1 MSYLWLEPF
10 IFSKT
15 ENNILTFQS
24 VNIVIYLNMIS
35 VICFVVYSLLYKM
48 DYNMQKPPNSLIIW
62 KMFGECLISTHLL
75 ILFLCF
81 SIENNKRKMS
91 FTKYVMWIISLL
103 SPIGLFITYFF
114 ACCIAHNLYCTFHN
128 YKNDFEIRL
137 KKYKI
142 YALTMGIIIFLL
154 SLIFNK
160 HNSSMTNVKYSM
172 EYFPSWLVLFLY
184 FLGAYAMIYIII
196 KTIFVIKKKGSFLK
210 FMFKNTQN
218 EKDNFQHQI
227 VALFISRHLLFCY
240 VFIGLYIPNNFVII
254 LQSFTD
260 TKICTNC
267 SGYSFMI
274 YLISLSCTVD
284 FCIKITEPYMKKYI
298 NLLLITFFRRK
309 PQLSNNNE
317 DYNVLYGEN
326 GEEYKDEVINEN
338 NANLNENLITNRN
351 NYNNINSVN
360 SSGSDSLNNNL
371 NINNIRNNNNSLISG
386 RRRSRNQMQLMFE
399 MSELDQ
405 GKKLNSM
412 ADTVEIVTR
421 EMQTNDFYKSLLSI
435 WLTTHHDSNYDND
448 DFLMNN
454 ENSYL
459 PWKEEHYTE
468 KTPMMHFTNKT
479 VFDLFGPL
487 EEIKDDLYF
496 DVKIRKYSPKIFYCI
511 RKIDNISNDDYL
523 LSLSPKDN
531 LKIIKESFA
540 SGGRSANPIIFTYD
554 KKYLLKTISKSEKNV
569 LLEIL
574 PEYHR
579 KMRDAKSLLCR
590 IYGLYRIDVGGKQS
604 MHLIVMRNMNE
615 LPSMTKYACFDL
627 KGSTVQRVTLTKDD
641 KQDVIN
647 GFKEEVIEQYKNSI
661 LKDLDFDLL
670 DFSFNFSKQNCDLIQ
685 NSLCEDSEFLKGN
698 NLIDYSLLCSIH
710 HFNEEDYN
718 KISDEQKYR
727 IVKTKDNKFLY
738 NFSIID
744 FLTPYG
750 ITKKF
755 ELGIKTAG
763 AKLSESGDT
772 NFSVLDAVGY
782 SRRFI
787 RYLNKKFNP
796 N

>member
-1 MSYLWLEPF
+1 MSLLWLEPF

-35 VICFVVYSLLYKM
+35 VICFVIYSLLYKM
-48 DYNMQKPPNSLIIW
+48 DYNMQKPPNSLIVW

-91 FTKYVMWIISLL
+91 FTKYVMWLISLL

-114 ACCIAHNLYCTFHN
+114 ACCIAHNLYCYFHN
-128 YKNDFEIRL
+128 YKNDYDIRL

-142 YALTMGIIIFLL
+142 YALTMGIIIFFT
-154 SLIFNK
+154 SLVFNK
-160 HNSSMTNVKYSM
+160 HKSSMTNVKYSM
-172 EYFPSWLVLFLY
+172 EYFPSWLVIFLY
-184 FLGAYAMIYIII
+184 LLGAIAMVYILI

-218 EKDNFQHQI
+218 ESDNFQHKI
-227 VALFISRHLLFCY
+227 VATFISRHLFFCY
-240 VFIGLYIPNNFVII
+240 FFIGIYIPNNFVII
-254 LQSFTD
+254 LQSFSNE
-260 TKICTNC
+260 KICKNC
-267 SGYSFMI
+267 SRYSFMI

-284 FCIKITEPYMKKYI
+284 FTIKVTEPYMKKYI
-298 NLLLITFFRRK
+298 SLLLITFFRKK
-309 PQLSNNNE
+309 PNIQNNGE

-326 GEEYKDEVINEN
+326 GEEYKDDINN
-338 NANLNENLITNRN
+338 DNNLNLKENFLTNKN
-351 NYNNINSVN
+351 NKMSIN
-360 SSGSDSLNNNL
+360 SSGGESFNNNL
-371 NINNIRNNNNSLISG
+371 NINNRK
-386 RRRSRNQMQLMFE
+386 RSRLMFE
-399 MSELDQ
+399 MNELDQ

-421 EMQTNDFYKSLLSI
+421 EMQINDFYKSLLSI
-435 WLTTHHDSNYDND
+435 WLTTHHDSNYDTD
-448 DFLMNN
+448 EFLINN
-454 ENSYL
+454 EHSYL
-459 PWKEEHYTE
+459 PWREEHYTE
-468 KTPMMHFTNKT
+468 KTPLMHYTNKT
-479 VFDLFGPL
+479 VNDIFGPL
-487 EEIKDDLYF
+487 DEIKDDFYF
-496 DVKIRKYSPKIFYCI
+496 NVKIRKYSPKIFYVL
-511 RKIDNISNDDYL
+511 RKIDGISTSDYL
-523 LSLSPKDN
+523 MSLSPKDN

-554 KKYLLKTISKSEKNV
+554 KKLLLKTISKSEKNV
-569 LLEIL
+569 LLDIL

-579 KMRDAKSLLCR
+579 RMRDTKSLMCR
-590 IYGLYRIDVGGKQS
+590 IYGLYRIEVIGKQS

-627 KGSTVQRVTLTKDD
+627 KGSTVQRITLSKEDRED
-641 KQDVIN
+641 AVN
-647 GFKEEVIEQYKNSI
+647 GFKEEVIEHYKKSI

-670 DFSFNFSKQNCDLIQ
+670 DFSFNFTKKDCDLIQ

-710 HFNEEDYN
+710 HFNSDDFDKVEE
-718 KISDEQKYR
+718 EQKYR
-727 IVKTKDNKFLY
+727 IVKTKDNKYLY

-763 AKLSESGDT
+763 AKLSENGDT

-782 SRRFI
+782 SRRFV

>member
-1 MSYLWLEPF
+1 MSLLWLEPF

-35 VICFVVYSLLYKM
+35 VICFVIYSLLYKM
-48 DYNMQKPPNSLIIW
+48 DYNMRKPPNSLIIW

-128 YKNDFEIRL
+128 YKNDFDMRL
-137 KKYKI
+137 QKYKI
-142 YALTMGIIIFLL
+142 YALAMGIIIFFL
-154 SLIFNK
+154 SLVFNK
-160 HNSSMTNVKYSM
+160 HNSAMTNVKYSM
-172 EYFPSWLVLFLY
+172 AYFPSWLVVFLY

-210 FMFKNTQN
+210 FMFKNSQN
-218 EKDNFQHQI
+218 ERDNFQHQI

-240 VFIGLYIPNNFVII
+240 VFIGLFVPNNFII
-254 LQSFTD
+254 FLQTFND
-260 TKICTNC
+260 TKICKNC
-267 SGYSFMI
+267 SKYSFMI

-298 NLLLITFFRRK
+298 SLLLMTFFRNK
-309 PQLSNNNE
+309 PQLQNNRE

-326 GEEYKDEVINEN
+326 GEEYNDE
-338 NANLNENLITNRN
+338 
-351 NYNNINSVN
+351 
-360 SSGSDSLNNNL
+360 
-371 NINNIRNNNNSLISG
+371 INNDVNLKENFLTSINNSG
-386 RRRSRNQMQLMFE
+386 NDNNQRKRTKPLMFE
-399 MSELDQ
+399 MNELDQ
-405 GKKLNSM
+405 GKKLNTM
-412 ADTVEIVTR
+412 IDTVEIVTR
-421 EMQTNDFYKSLLSI
+421 EMQTNDFYKSLLAI
-435 WLTTHHDSNYDND
+435 WLTTHHDSNYDTD
-448 DFLMNN
+448 EFLMNN

-468 KTPMMHFTNKT
+468 KTPLMHYTNQTIK
-479 VFDLFGPL
+479 DIFGPL
-487 EEIKDDLYF
+487 EEIKDDFYYN
-496 DVKIRKYSPKIFYCI
+496 VKIRKYSPQIFYVL
-511 RKIDNISNDDYL
+511 RKIDGISTDDYL

-554 KKYLLKTISKSEKNV
+554 KKLLLKTISKSEKNV
-569 LLEIL
+569 LLDIL

-579 KMRDAKSLLCR
+579 RMRDTKSLLCR
-590 IYGLYRIDVGGKQS
+590 IYGLYRIEVIGKQS

-627 KGSTVQRVTLTKDD
+627 KGSTVQRFTLTKEDR
-641 KQDVIN
+641 QEAIN
-647 GFKEEVIEQYKNSI
+647 GFKEEVIDHYKKRI

-670 DFSFNFSKQNCDLIQ
+670 DFSFNFSKKDCDLIQ

-710 HFNEEDYN
+710 HFNIDDYN
-718 KISDEQKYR
+718 KVDEEQKYR
-727 IVKTKDNKFLY
+727 IMKTKDNKFLY

-763 AKLSESGDT
+763 AKLTENGDT

>member
-142 YALTMGIIIFLL
+142 YAMTMGIIIFLL

-184 FLGAYAMIYIII
+184 FLGAYAMIYILI

-260 TKICTNC
+260 TKICKNC

-298 NLLLITFFRRK
+298 NLLLITFFRRN

-338 NANLNENLITNRN
+338 NANLNENLIINRN
-351 NYNNINSVN
+351 NNNSTN

-496 DVKIRKYSPKIFYCI
+496 DVKIRKYSPKIFYCL

-710 HFNEEDYN
+710 HYNEEDYN

-782 SRRFI
+782 SRRFV

>member
-1 MSYLWLEPF
+1 MSLLWLEPF

-15 ENNILTFQS
+15 ENNTLTFQS

-35 VICFVVYSLLYKM
+35 IICFVVYSLLYKM
-48 DYNMQKPPNSLIIW
+48 DNNMQKPPNSLIIW

-91 FTKYVMWIISLL
+91 FTKYVMWLISLL

-137 KKYKI
+137 KKYNI

-338 NANLNENLITNRN
+338 NTNLNENLIINRN
-351 NYNNINSVN
+351 NNNINNVS
-360 SSGSDSLNNNL
+360 SSGSDSLNSNL
-371 NINNIRNNNNSLISG
+371 NINNIRNNNSLISG

-710 HFNEEDYN
+710 HYNEEDYN
-718 KISDEQKYR
+718 KVSDEQKYR
-727 IVKTKDNKFLY
+727 IVKTKDKKFLY

-782 SRRFI
+782 SRRFV

>member
-338 NANLNENLITNRN
+338 NTNLNENLITNRN
-351 NYNNINSVN
+351 NNNINNVS
-360 SSGSDSLNNNL
+360 SSGSDSLNSNL
-371 NINNIRNNNNSLISG
+371 NINNIRNNNSLISG

-448 DFLMNN
+448 DFLINN

-710 HFNEEDYN
+710 HYNEEDYN
-718 KISDEQKYR
+718 KVSDEQKYR
-727 IVKTKDNKFLY
+727 IVKTKDKKFLY

-782 SRRFI
+782 SRRFV

>member
-1 MSYLWLEPF
+1 MSLLWLEPF

-35 VICFVVYSLLYKM
+35 VICFVIYSLLYKM

-128 YKNDFEIRL
+128 YKNDFDMRL

-142 YALTMGIIIFLL
+142 YASTMGIFIFFL
-154 SLIFNK
+154 SFIFNK

-172 EYFPSWLVLFLY
+172 EYFPSWLVVFLY
-184 FLGAYAMIYIII
+184 FLGAYAMVYIII

-240 VFIGLYIPNNFVII
+240 VFIGLFIPNNFVIF
-254 LQSFTD
+254 LQAFND
-260 TKICTNC
+260 TKICKNC
-267 SGYSFMI
+267 SRYSFMI

-298 NLLLITFFRRK
+298 SLLLITFFRNK
-309 PQLSNNNE
+309 PQIQNNRE

-326 GEEYKDEVINEN
+326 GEEYKDEINNDINLKEN
-338 NANLNENLITNRN
+338 FLVNK
-351 NYNNINSVN
+351 NNIKMSINSTGN
-360 SSGSDSLNNNL
+360 DNNQ
-371 NINNIRNNNNSLISG
+371 RK
-386 RRRSRNQMQLMFE
+386 RAKPLMFE
-399 MSELDQ
+399 MNELDQ

-421 EMQTNDFYKSLLSI
+421 EMQTNDFYKSLLAI
-435 WLTTHHDSNYDND
+435 WLTTHHDSNYDTD
-448 DFLMNN
+448 EFLMNN

-459 PWKEEHYTE
+459 PWKEEHYVE
-468 KTPMMHFTNKT
+468 KTPLMHYTNQTIK
-479 VFDLFGPL
+479 DIFGPL
-487 EEIKDDLYF
+487 EEIKDDFYYN
-496 DVKIRKYSPKIFYCI
+496 VKIRKYSPQIFYVL
-511 RKIDNISNDDYL
+511 RKIDGITTDDYL

-554 KKYLLKTISKSEKNV
+554 KKLLLKTISKSEKNV
-569 LLEIL
+569 LLDIL

-579 KMRDAKSLLCR
+579 RMRDTKSLLCR
-590 IYGLYRIDVGGKQS
+590 IYGLYRIEVIGKQS

-627 KGSTVQRVTLTKDD
+627 KGSTVQRFTLTKEDR
-641 KQDVIN
+641 QEAIN
-647 GFKEEVIEQYKNSI
+647 GFKEEVIDHYKKSI
-661 LKDLDFDLL
+661 LKDLDSDLL
-670 DFSFNFSKQNCDLIQ
+670 DFSFNFSKKDCDLIQ

-710 HFNEEDYN
+710 HFNLDDYN
-718 KISDEQKYR
+718 KVDEEQKYR
-727 IVKTKDNKFLY
+727 IIKTKDNKFLY

-763 AKLSESGDT
+763 AKLTENGDT

>member
-184 FLGAYAMIYIII
+184 FLGAYAMIYILI

-468 KTPMMHFTNKT
+468 KSPMMHFTNKT

-523 LSLSPKDN
+523 FSLSPKDN

-710 HFNEEDYN
+710 HYNEEDYN

-787 RYLNKKFNP
+787 RYLNKKFNL

>member
-1 MSYLWLEPF
+1 MSILWLEPF

-24 VNIVIYLNMIS
+24 LNIVIYLNMIS
-35 VICFVVYSLLYKM
+35 VICFVIYSLLYKM
-48 DYNMQKPPNSLIIW
+48 DSNMQKPPNSLIIW

-91 FTKYVMWIISLL
+91 LTKYAMWIISLI

-128 YKNDFEIRL
+128 YKNDFDIRL

-142 YALTMGIIIFLL
+142 YATTMGIFIFLL

-160 HNSSMTNVKYSM
+160 HKSSMTNVKYSM
-172 EYFPSWLVLFLY
+172 EYFPSWLVIFLY
-184 FLGAYAMIYIII
+184 FLGAIAMVYIII
-196 KTIFVIKKKGSFLK
+196 KTIFVIKKKGTFLK

-240 VFIGLYIPNNFVII
+240 VFIGLYIPNNFVFI
-254 LQSFTD
+254 LQSFTE
-260 TKICTNC
+260 TKICKNC

-298 NLLLITFFRRK
+298 SLVLLTFFKKK
-309 PQLSNNNE
+309 PQMSNTGE

-326 GEEYKDEVINEN
+326 GEEYNDDINN
-338 NANLNENLITNRN
+338 NKKSILKESLIKNKN
-351 NYNNINSVN
+351 NNKNNIFQRSKTF
-360 SSGSDSLNNNL
+360 NL
-371 NINNIRNNNNSLISG
+371 PGNGIGG
-386 RRRSRNQMQLMFE
+386 RRKSKIQLKME
-399 MSELDQ
+399 MSELFDQ
-405 GKKLNSM
+405 GEKLNSM
-412 ADTVEIVTR
+412 IDTVEIVTR
-421 EMQTNDFYKSLLSI
+421 EIQISDFYKSLLAI
-435 WLTTHHDSNYDND
+435 WLTTHHDSNYDSD
-448 DFLMNN
+448 EFLMNN

-459 PWKEEHYTE
+459 PWREEHYTE
-468 KTPMMHFTNKT
+468 KTPLIHFTNKT

-487 EEIKDDLYF
+487 EEIKEDLNF
-496 DVKIRKYSPKIFYCI
+496 NVKIRKYSPKIFYCL
-511 RKIDNISNDDYL
+511 RKIDNILTNDYL

-531 LKIIKESFA
+531 LKIIKQSFA
-540 SGGRSANPIIFTYD
+540 IGGRSSNPIIFTYD
-554 KKYLLKTISKSEKNV
+554 KKLLLKTISKSEKNV
-569 LLEIL
+569 LLQIL

-579 KMRDAKSLLCR
+579 RMRDTKSLLCR
-590 IYGLYRIDVGGKQS
+590 IYGLYRIEVVGKQS

-615 LPSMTKYACFDL
+615 LPSITKYACFDL
-627 KGSTVQRVTLTKDD
+627 KGSTVQRVTLNKDD
-641 KQDVIN
+641 KHDVIN
-647 GFKEEVIEQYKNSI
+647 GYKEEVIEQYKNKV

-670 DFSFNFSKQNCDLIQ
+670 DFSFNFSKKNCDLVQ
-685 NSLCEDSEFLKGN
+685 YSLSEDSEFLKGN
-698 NLIDYSLLCSIH
+698 NLIDYSLLCTIH
-710 HFNEEDYN
+710 HFREEDY
-718 KISDEQKYR
+718 KKVEDAQKYR

-763 AKLSESGDT
+763 AKLSENGDT

-782 SRRFI
+782 SRRFV

>member
-35 VICFVVYSLLYKM
+35 VICFVIYSLLYKM

-128 YKNDFEIRL
+128 YKNDFEIRS

-326 GEEYKDEVINEN
+326 GEEYKDEVINDN
-338 NANLNENLITNRN
+338 NVNLSENLITNRN
-351 NYNNINSVN
+351 NNINSV
-360 SSGSDSLNNNL
+360 SSNGSDSLNNNL
-371 NINNIRNNNNSLISG
+371 NINNIKNNNNSLISG

-435 WLTTHHDSNYDND
+435 WLTTHHDSNYEND

-670 DFSFNFSKQNCDLIQ
+670 DFCFNFSKQNCDLIQ

-710 HFNEEDYN
+710 HYNEEDYN
-718 KISDEQKYR
+718 KVSDEQKYR
-727 IVKTKDNKFLY
+727 IVKTKDNKYLY

>member
-1 MSYLWLEPF
+1 MSLLWLEPF

-35 VICFVVYSLLYKM
+35 VICFVLYSLLYKM

-91 FTKYVMWIISLL
+91 FTKYVMWLISLL

-128 YKNDFEIRL
+128 YKNDFDMRL

-142 YALTMGIIIFLL
+142 YALVMGIFIFFL
-154 SLIFNK
+154 SIIFNK

-172 EYFPSWLVLFLY
+172 EYFPSWLVIFLY
-184 FLGAYAMIYIII
+184 FLGAYAMVYIII

-240 VFIGLYIPNNFVII
+240 VFIGLYIPNNFVIF
-254 LQSFTD
+254 LQSFSEK
-260 TKICTNC
+260 KICTNC

-298 NLLLITFFRRK
+298 NLLLITFFRKK
-309 PQLSNNNE
+309 PQLTNSDA

-326 GEEYKDEVINEN
+326 GEKYNDEETDN
-338 NANLNENLITNRN
+338 NNVNLNENLITNKN
-351 NYNNINSVN
+351 SNIKTSNISN
-360 SSGSDSLNNNL
+360 ANDF
-371 NINNIRNNNNSLISG
+371 INNKT
-386 RRRSRNQMQLMFE
+386 RRRSKIYMFE
-399 MSELDQ
+399 MNELDQ

-435 WLTTHHDSNYDND
+435 WLTSHHDSNYDTD
-448 DFLMNN
+448 EFLINN

-459 PWKEEHYTE
+459 PWKEEHYIE
-468 KTPMMHFTNKT
+468 KTPLMHFTNKT
-479 VFDLFGPL
+479 VYDLFGPL
-487 EEIKDDLYF
+487 DEIKDDFYF
-496 DVKIRKYSPKIFYCI
+496 NVKIRKYSPKIFYVL
-511 RKIDNISNDDYL
+511 RKIDNISTNDYL

-569 LLEIL
+569 LLQIL

-579 KMRDAKSLLCR
+579 RMRDTKSLLCR
-590 IYGLYRIDVGGKQS
+590 IYGLYRIEVVGKQK

-615 LPSMTKYACFDL
+615 LPKMTKYCCFDL
-627 KGSTVQRVTLTKDD
+627 KGSTVERITLNKNDR
-641 KQDVIN
+641 QDVIN
-647 GFKEEVIEQYKNSI
+647 GFKEDVIRQYKDKI

-670 DFSFNFSKQNCDLIQ
+670 DFSFNFSKKDCDLIQ
-685 NSLCEDSEFLKGN
+685 KSLCEDSEYLKGN

-710 HFNEEDYN
+710 YFNQEDYN
-718 KISDEQKYR
+718 KVEKEQKYR
-727 IVKTKDNKFLY
+727 IMKTKDNKFLF

-763 AKLSESGDT
+763 AKLTEKGDT

-782 SRRFI
+782 SRRFV

>member
-1 MSYLWLEPF
+1 MSLLWLEPF

-35 VICFVVYSLLYKM
+35 VICFVLYSLLYKM

-81 SIENNKRKMS
+81 SIENNKRKIS
-91 FTKYVMWIISLL
+91 LTKYVMWIISLL

-128 YKNDFEIRL
+128 YKNDFDIRS

-142 YALTMGIIIFLL
+142 YALTMGIFIFFA
-154 SLIFNK
+154 SIIFNK
-160 HNSSMTNVKYSM
+160 HNTSMTNVKYSM
-172 EYFPSWLVLFLY
+172 EYFPPWLVIFLY
-184 FLGAYAMIYIII
+184 LLGTCAMIYIII

-210 FMFKNTQN
+210 FMFKNSQN
-218 EKDNFQHQI
+218 EKDSFQHQI

-240 VFIGLYIPNNFVII
+240 VFIGLFIPNNFVMI
-254 LQSFTD
+254 LQSFSTS
-260 TKICTNC
+260 KICTNC
-267 SGYSFMI
+267 NGYSFMI

-284 FCIKITEPYMKKYI
+284 FCIKISEPYTKKYI
-298 NLLLITFFRRK
+298 SLLLITFFRK
-309 PQLSNNNE
+309 QPQMANSGE

-326 GEEYKDEVINEN
+326 GEEYNDEINNDSSKINLGEKLINKGNILTNSKNSLNSSFKGN
-338 NANLNENLITNRN
+338 NT
-351 NYNNINSVN
+351 NNINN
-360 SSGSDSLNNNL
+360 
-371 NINNIRNNNNSLISG
+371 
-386 RRRSRNQMQLMFE
+386 RRRSKFMFE
-399 MSELDQ
+399 MNELDQ

-421 EMQTNDFYKSLLSI
+421 EMQTNDFYKSLLAI
-435 WLTTHHDSNYDND
+435 WLTTHHDSNYEND
-448 DFLMNN
+448 EFLKSN

-459 PWKEEHYTE
+459 PWKEEHYAE
-468 KTPMMHFTNKT
+468 KTPLMHFTNKT
-479 VFDLFGPL
+479 VNELFGPL
-487 EEIKDDLYF
+487 DEIKDDLYF
-496 DVKIRKYSPKIFYCI
+496 NVKIRKYSPKIFYVL
-511 RKIDNISNDDYL
+511 RRIDNISTKDYL

-540 SGGRSANPIIFTYD
+540 SGGRSANPIIFTHD

-569 LLEIL
+569 LLEML

-579 KMRDAKSLLCR
+579 RMRDTKSLLCR
-590 IYGLYRIDVGGKQS
+590 IYGLYRIEVIGKQS

-615 LPSMTKYACFDL
+615 LPSTTKYACFDL
-627 KGSTVQRVTLTKDD
+627 KGSTVQRITLSQANR
-641 KQDVIN
+641 QDVIN
-647 GFKEEVIEQYKNSI
+647 GFKEDVICQYKDRI

-670 DFSFNFSKQNCDLIQ
+670 DFSFNFSKNDCDLIQ
-685 NSLCEDSEFLKGN
+685 NSLCEDSEYLKGN

-710 HFNEEDYN
+710 YFNQDDFN
-718 KISDEQKYR
+718 KVEKEQKYR
-727 IVKTKDNKFLY
+727 IVKTSDNKFLY

-763 AKLSESGDT
+763 AKLSENGDT
-772 NFSVLDAVGY
+772 NFSVLDSVGY
-782 SRRFI
+782 SRRFV

>member
-338 NANLNENLITNRN
+338 NTNLNENLITNKN
-351 NYNNINSVN
+351 NNNINNVS
-360 SSGSDSLNNNL
+360 SSGSDSLNSNL
-371 NINNIRNNNNSLISG
+371 NINNIRNNNSLISG

-579 KMRDAKSLLCR
+579 KMKDAKSLLCR

-710 HFNEEDYN
+710 HYNEEDYN
-718 KISDEQKYR
+718 KVSDEQKYR
-727 IVKTKDNKFLY
+727 IVKTKDKKFLY

-782 SRRFI
+782 SRRFV